1 MCVDKG
7 VVEIEFSCMN
17 DLLGRSRGD
26 GRGWSAGSGV
36 EALGGGEAARGDIE
50 EWRGLG
56 GSVPL

>member
-7 VVEIEFSCMN
+7 VVEIELSCMN

-50 EWRGLG
+50 E
-56 GSVPL
+56 